1 LNQYPGLGYAMT
13 EYCILV
19 GGDSYIPARY
29 RGYGNGRDLG
39 IDPALWVARV
49 IHYDL
54 TVAEASDWQWW
65 LAVSAYN
72 YKDGLV
78 YVSKGDADG
87 RYWASKT
94 LWAVGNFSRFI
105 RPGMK
110 RVLVSRSDNATPE
123 AVAEDLMV
131 SAYHKQDD
139 GTIAVVFVNHA
150 AGDRPV
156 KCDFAGTSVVSWIP
170 YVTRGNS
177 DDKDNL
183 TAYCVVGPK
192 DTFAI
197 PARSVVTLV
206 GQPRSFGD

>member
-1 LNQYPGLGYAMT
+1 MGRRQTLRTKLNQYPGLGYAMT

-19 GGDSYIPARY
+19 GGDSYIPSQY

-54 TVAEASDWQWW
+54 IVAEASDWQWW

-87 RYWASKT
+87 RYSASKM
-94 LWAVGNFSRFI
+94 LWAMGNFSRFI

-110 RVLVSRSDNATPE
+110 RVVVSRSDNATPE
-123 AVAEDLMV
+123 AVVEDLMV
-131 SAYHKQDD
+131 SAYQRQED
-139 GTIAVVFVNHA
+139 GTVVLVFVNCA
-150 AGDRPV
+150 PA
-156 KCDFAGTSVVSWIP
+156 T
-170 YVTRGNS
+170 
-177 DDKDNL
+177 
-183 TAYCVVGPK
+183 GP
-192 DTFAI
+192 
-197 PARSVVTLV
+197 
-206 GQPRSFGD
+206 